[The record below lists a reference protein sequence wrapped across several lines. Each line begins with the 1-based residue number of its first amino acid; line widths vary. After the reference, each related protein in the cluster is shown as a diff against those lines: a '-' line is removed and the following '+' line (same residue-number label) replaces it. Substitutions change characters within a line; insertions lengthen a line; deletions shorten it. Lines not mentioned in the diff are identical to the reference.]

1 MKLTEI
7 KTDSEIFVD
16 SNIFIYHFT
25 GVSDECSDFLSRCER
40 GDLIAMTTVN
50 VILEVLHRLMM
61 VEAVRKNLVK
71 PPNVV
76 KKLSKAPQKLKRLN
90 EYFINTEKIQDMGI
104 TIKPLIFETIVK
116 SHMVRLGS
124 GLMVNDSVIIAS
136 MKQEGVKLLATN
148 DKAFEKVDEI
158 HVCTPEDI
166 KLS

>member
-1 MKLTEI
+1 MKLAEI
-7 KTDSEIFVD
+7 KAGSEIFVD

-25 GVSDECSDFLSRCER
+25 GVSDECSDFLGRCER
-40 GDLIAMTTVN
+40 GELIAMTSVN

-61 VEAVRKNLVK
+61 VEAVRKKLVE
-71 PPNVV
+71 PPNIV
-76 KKLSKAPQKLKRLN
+76 KKLIKAPQKLKRLN
-90 EYFINTEKIQDMGI
+90 EYFVNTEKIQDMGI
-104 TIKPLIFETIVK
+104 AIKPLIFETIIK
-116 SHMVRLGS
+116 SHVVRLTS

-158 HVCTPEDI
+158 VVCTPEDI

>member
-7 KTDSEIFVD
+7 KTGSEVFVD

-25 GVSDECSDFLSRCER
+25 GVSEECSDFLGRCER
-40 GDLIAMTTVN
+40 GKLIAMTSVN

-76 KKLSKAPQKLKRLN
+76 KKLSKVPQKLKRLN
-90 EYFINTEKIQDMGI
+90 EYSENTEKIQDMGVA
-104 TIKPLIFETIVK
+104 IKPLIFETIIK
-116 SHMVRLGS
+116 SHVVRLTS

-136 MKQEGVKLLATN
+136 MKQEGIKLLATN

-158 HVCTPEDI
+158 DVCTPEDI

>member
-7 KTDSEIFVD
+7 KTGSEVFVD
-16 SNIFIYHFT
+16 SNVFIYHFT

-40 GDLIAMTTVN
+40 GELTGMTTVN

-90 EYFINTEKIQDMGI
+90 EYFVNTEKIQDMGI
-104 TIKPLIFETIVK
+104 AIKPLLFETILK
-116 SHMVRLGS
+116 SHMVRLAS
-124 GLMVNDSVIIAS
+124 GLLVNDSVIIAS
-136 MKQEGVKLLATN
+136 MKEEGVKLLATG

-158 HVCTPEDI
+158 NVCSPQDI
-166 KLS
+166 KL

>member
-7 KTDSEIFVD
+7 KTGSDIFVD

-25 GVSDECSDFLSRCER
+25 GVSDECSNFLSRCER
-40 GDLIAMTTVN
+40 GELIAMTTVN

-61 VEAVRKNLVK
+61 VEAIRKNLVK

-104 TIKPLIFETIVK
+104 AIKPLIFATIVK
-116 SHMVRLGS
+116 SHMVRLAS
-124 GLMVNDSVIIAS
+124 GLMVNDSIIIAS

-148 DKAFEKVDEI
+148 DKAFKKVDEI

-166 KLS
+166 NLS

>member
-7 KTDSEIFVD
+7 KVGSEIFVD

-25 GVSDECSDFLSRCER
+25 GVSDECSGFLGRCER
-40 GDLIAMTTVN
+40 RELIAMTSVN

-71 PPNVV
+71 PPNIV

-90 EYFINTEKIQDMGI
+90 EYFVNTEKIQDMGI
-104 TIKPLIFETIVK
+104 AIKPLIFETILR
-116 SHMVRLGS
+116 SHVVRLAS

-136 MKQEGVKLLATN
+136 MKQEGVQLLATN

-158 HVCTPEDI
+158 DVCTPEDI
-166 KLS
+166 NLS

>member
-7 KTDSEIFVD
+7 KAGSEIFVD

-40 GDLIAMTTVN
+40 EELIGMTSVN

-61 VEAVRKNLVK
+61 VEAVSKNIVK
-71 PPNVV
+71 PPNIV
-76 KKLSKAPQKLKRLN
+76 KKLSKSPQKIRRLN
-90 EYFINTEKIQDMGI
+90 EYFVNTEKIQDMGI
-104 TIKPLIFETIVK
+104 GIKPLIFETIIK
-116 SHMVRLGS
+116 SHVVRLAS

-136 MKQEGVKLLATN
+136 MKKEGVKLLATN
-148 DKAFEKVDEI
+148 DKAFEKLDEI
-158 HVCTPEDI
+158 DVYSPEDI

>member
-1 MKLTEI
+1 MKLNET
-7 KTDSEIFVD
+7 KTGSEIFID

-25 GVSDECSDFLSRCER
+25 GVSDECSDFLSRCEQ
-40 GDLIAMTTVN
+40 GELIGMTSVN

-71 PPNVV
+71 PPNIV
-76 KKLSKAPQKLKRLN
+76 KKLSKAPQKLKGLN

-104 TIKPLIFETIVK
+104 AIKPLTFETIVK

-124 GLMVNDSVIIAS
+124 GLMVNDSVIIAG
-136 MKQEGVKLLATN
+136 MKQEKVKLLATN

-158 HVCTPEDI
+158 HVCTPGDI
-166 KLS
+166 KL

>member
-7 KTDSEIFVD
+7 KTGSEVFVD

-25 GVSDECSDFLSRCER
+25 GVSEECSDFLGRCER
-40 GDLIAMTTVN
+40 GKLIAMTSVN
-50 VILEVLHRLMM
+50 VILETLHRLMM

-90 EYFINTEKIQDMGI
+90 EYSVNTEKIQDMGI
-104 TIKPLIFETIVK
+104 AIKPLIFETIIK
-116 SHMVRLGS
+116 SHVVRLTS

-136 MKQEGVKLLATN
+136 MKQEGIKLLATN

-158 HVCTPEDI
+158 DVCTPEDI